1 MAVTTVKVLTDVLKA
16 TKEEAGRLRAD
27 FAKSGTFVLDL
38 IGGPGC
44 GKTRLLEASLP
55 LLTRR
60 FRTAVLVGDVA
71 TARDA
76 ERLAGRGAESYQLV
90 TEGACHLSPSLV
102 RVGVS
107 ELVKTIGSLPELLII
122 ENVGNLVCPASFDIG
137 EDVKVA
143 MSAVTE
149 GPEKPEKYPALFRKS
164 AAVILNK
171 MDLAELLEFDRE
183 YYWRHV
189 QRING
194 EALRFELSAKTAAGL
209 DAWIEWIAR
218 QVEAKRGGG
227 EITDEH
233 R

>member
-1 MAVTTVKVLTDVLKA
+1 MALTTVKVLTDVLKA

-27 FAKSGTFVLDL
+27 FARAGTFVVDL
-38 IGGPGC
+38 IGAPGC
-44 GKTRLLEASLP
+44 GKTRLLEVSLAR
-55 LLTRR
+55 LTAR

-71 TARDA
+71 TPRDA

-107 ELVKTIGSLPELLII
+107 ELVKTTGALPELLII

-171 MDLAELLEFDRE
+171 VDLLDPAEFDRD
-183 YYWRHV
+183 YYWRQV
-189 QRING
+189 KNING
-194 EALRFELSAKTAAGL
+194 QATCLELSAKTGAGL
-209 DAWIEWIAR
+209 DAWIEWIGR
-218 QVEAKRGGG
+218 KVMAKRAGK
-227 EITDEH
+227 
-233 R
+233 

>member
-1 MAVTTVKVLTDVLKA
+1 MTNSTTRKQVNVKILTDVLKA
-16 TKEEAGRLRAD
+16 TREEADRLRAD
-27 FAKSGTFVLDL
+27 FAAAGTYVIDL

-44 GKTRLLEASLP
+44 GKTTLLEAVLP
-55 LLTRR
+55 TLSQR
-60 FRTAVLVGDVA
+60 FATGVLIGDVA

-76 ERLAGRGAESYQLV
+76 ERVADLGAETYQLC

-107 ELVKTIGSLPELLII
+107 ELACRPRLLLI

-164 AAVILNK
+164 SAVILNK
-171 MDLAELLEFDRE
+171 IDLVEPLEFDRD
-183 YYWRHV
+183 YYWARV
-189 QRING
+189 GEIN
-194 EALRFELSAKTAAGL
+194 AQVDRFEIAAKRGVGV
-209 DAWIEWIAR
+209 DALIEWIAAR
-218 QVEAKRGGG
+218 VEAKSGG
-227 EITDEH
+227 
-233 R
+233 

>member
-1 MAVTTVKVLTDVLKA
+1 MATTTVKVLTDVLKA

-27 FAKSGTFVLDL
+27 FAASGTFVLDL

-44 GKTRLLEASLP
+44 GKTRLLEAALP
-55 LLTRR
+55 RLAGTFL
-60 FRTAVLVGDVA
+60 TAVLVGDVA
-71 TARDA
+71 TPRDA

-102 RVGVS
+102 RVGVN
-107 ELVKTIGSLPELLII
+107 ELVKTIGRLPELLII

-171 MDLAELLEFDRE
+171 IDLLGPVDFDRA
-183 YYWRHV
+183 YYWGHV
-189 QRING
+189 TRING
-194 EALRFELSAKTAAGL
+194 QAARFEISAKTGAGL
-209 DAWIEWIAR
+209 DGWIDWISR
-218 QVEAKRGGG
+218 QVVGKRNGARGG
-227 EITDEH
+227 
-233 R
+233 